1 MRVRRS
7 MLYVPGISEKMIRKS
22 VELKTDA
29 IIFDLEDAV
38 ALDQKEKAREVLKN
52 LLNELSFGEK
62 EIVVRV
68 NGLQSGLTE
77 EDLKWTLSEKID
89 AVLLPK
95 VLSEEDVK
103 KFDEM
108 VEKIS
113 KEKGIKKELKIH
125 LMIETPS
132 SVLRIREIC
141 KASEKLS
148 ALLLGSADLSK
159 EMRCKNKKEILQPL
173 IAHIIAGGR
182 AGNLDVIDAP
192 FFNIKDLDGL
202 EKDCLLA
209 KEMGFD
215 GKQVI
220 HPSQI
225 EIVNKIFSP
234 SEEEILWAEKVI
246 SQYEPAMRKG
256 IGVISVDGEMI
267 ERLHYEQAL
276 RIKKLSERREK

>member
-1 MRVRRS
+1 MKIRRS
-7 MLYVPGISEKMIRKS
+7 MLYVPAISEKMIRKS
-22 VELKTDA
+22 VELKADA
-29 IIFDLEDAV
+29 IILDLEDAV
-38 ALDQKEKAREVLKN
+38 APDQKENAREILKN

-77 EDLKWTLSEKID
+77 EDLKNTLSDKID

-103 KFDEM
+103 NFEGM

-113 KEKGIKKELKIH
+113 KEKGIKKEIKIH

-141 KASEKLS
+141 GASEKLS

-159 EMRCKNKKEILQPL
+159 EMRCKNKKDILQPL
-173 IAHIIAGGR
+173 MSLVIAGGR
-182 AGNLDVIDAP
+182 TKNLDVIDAP
-192 FFNIKDLDGL
+192 FFNIKDLEGL
-202 EKDCLLA
+202 ERDCLLA

-225 EIVNKIFSP
+225 ETINKIFSP
-234 SEEEILWAEKVI
+234 SEEEIQWAERVI
-246 SQYEPAMRKG
+246 SQYEPAMKKG
-256 IGVISVDGEMI
+256 IGVISIDGEMI

-276 RIKKLSERREK
+276 RIKRLAERR

>member
-1 MRVRRS
+1 MKIRRS

-22 VELKTDA
+22 LELKADA

-38 ALDQKEKAREVLKN
+38 ALDQKFNAREILKN

-62 EIVVRV
+62 EVVVRV

-77 EDLKWTLSEKID
+77 EDLIWTLSDKID

-95 VLSEEDVK
+95 VLSEDDVK
-103 KFDEM
+103 NFEGM

-113 KEKGIKKELKIH
+113 REKGLKKEIRIH

-141 KASEKLS
+141 EASEKLS

-173 IAHIIAGGR
+173 ISLVIAGGR
-182 AGNLDVIDAP
+182 TENLDVIDAP
-192 FFNIKDLDGL
+192 FFNIKDMDGL
-202 EKDCLLA
+202 ERDCISA

-225 EIVNKIFSP
+225 EIVNRIFSP

-246 SQYEPAMRKG
+246 SQYEAAMKKG
-256 IGVISVDGEMI
+256 IGVISIDGEMI

-276 RIKKLSERREK
+276 RIKNLAERR

>member
-1 MRVRRS
+1 MKIRRS

-22 VELKTDA
+22 LELKADA

-38 ALDQKEKAREVLKN
+38 ALDQKFNAREILKN
-52 LLNELSFGEK
+52 LLNEMSFGEK

-77 EDLKWTLSEKID
+77 EDLIWTLSDKID

-95 VLSEEDVK
+95 VLSEDDVK
-103 KFDEM
+103 NFEGM

-113 KEKGIKKELKIH
+113 REKGLKKEIRIH

-141 KASEKLS
+141 EASEKLS

-173 IAHIIAGGR
+173 ISLVIAGGR
-182 AGNLDVIDAP
+182 TENLDVIDAP
-192 FFNIKDLDGL
+192 FFNIKDMDGL
-202 EKDCLLA
+202 ERDCISA

-225 EIVNKIFSP
+225 EIVNRIFSP

-246 SQYEPAMRKG
+246 SQYEAAMKKG
-256 IGVISVDGEMI
+256 IGVISIDGEMI

-276 RIKKLSERREK
+276 RIKNLAERR